1 MKQKKSLILLTAC
14 LMLVGC
20 LNAQHPTRHFISL
33 TGGVGYVNTIRP
45 NPALP
50 FQGLGGVGENIGV
63 GYQLHHNHLTFGV
76 GVEFGNSMS
85 CNVSQE
91 DIIPSMHG
99 IPLLGVIEKGMTELL
114 YNINVNIPIMLG
126 GEFGKFYFKAG
137 LVPAFS
143 VYGKGAVIGP
153 AFNENSVVWDK
164 EDIQYYRYT
173 RIPQVYGRFE
183 IGGSFGSFTSFDD
196 PNQPRARFYLGAYA
210 DCGLMKDKPKQGIGV
225 YPDVPYAISYESS
238 NDVSI
243 PINVGLRF
251 TCLLNVGK

>member
-1 MKQKKSLILLTAC
+1 MMMAC
-14 LMLVGC
+14 LMAVGC
-20 LNAQHPTRHFISL
+20 LNAQHATRHFVSITS
-33 TGGVGYVNTIRP
+33 GFGYVNTIRP

-50 FQGLGGVGENIGV
+50 VKGLGGATENIGV

-76 GVEFGNSMS
+76 GVEYDNSIS

-91 DIIPSMHG
+91 EIAYIGYQPMPH
-99 IPLLGVIEKGMTELL
+99 IEKGMTEMLHNM
-114 YNINVNIPIMLG
+114 NINIPIMLG

-137 LVPAFS
+137 VVPAFS

-164 EDIQYYRYT
+164 EDIQSYRYT
-173 RIPQVYGRFE
+173 RIPQIYGRFE

-210 DCGLMKDKPKQGIGV
+210 DCGIMKDKPKQTFSY
-225 YPDVPYAISYESS
+225 YPVVPYAICYNGSF
-238 NDVSI
+238 DMSI